1 MLSRTASP
9 IRTNVRARAKQLCCF
24 ARKRRLCRR
33 FAFFGAAEK
42 KRRARALHYCNG
54 CGVSQSLKKCGG
66 IESRGVS
73 SVQLCERLAV
83 GGFCYPRDFPCLAKR
98 RLNAVRLNSRRAYG
112 FSYSHKCAR
121 PRETALLFRAKTAAL
136 PPFCF
141 FRLRRKK
148 RRARALHYCNGCGVS
163 QCLKKCGGIESRGVS
178 SVQLCERL
186 AVGGFCYPRD
196 FPHLAKRRLS
206 AVRLNF
212 RRAYGFAV
220 STTARLRRAHPPIT
234 KSAVRTLRFIQPIVI
249 ICSILS
255 LF

>member
-1 MLSRTASP
+1 MCAP
-9 IRTNVRARAKQLCCF
+9 QCVRARAKQLCCF

-33 FAFFGAAEK
+33 FAFFRLRRK

-54 CGVSQSLKKCGG
+54 CGVSQRLKKCGG

-83 GGFCYPRDFPCLAKR
+83 SGFCYPRDFPCLAKR

-112 FSYSHKCAR
+112 F
-121 PRETALLFRAKTAAL
+121 
-136 PPFCF
+136 
-141 FRLRRKK
+141 
-148 RRARALHYCNGCGVS
+148 
-163 QCLKKCGGIESRGVS
+163 
-178 SVQLCERL
+178 
-186 AVGGFCYPRD
+186 
-196 FPHLAKRRLS
+196 
-206 AVRLNF
+206 
-212 RRAYGFAV
+212 AV
-220 STTARLRRAHPPIT
+220 STIARLRRAHPPIT